1 MSPAEYIFW
10 LEGMNEEARQIE
22 EATKGTG
29 QRHGHDPNTTVREF
43 DLTTG
48 DEEDLQG
55 VMDALGM
62 SQG

>member
-22 EATKGTG
+22 EATKGNG
-29 QRHGHDPNTTVREF
+29 SGVYQDPNTTVREF

-48 DEEDLQG
+48 NEEDLQG
-55 VMDALGM
+55 VMDALGIN
-62 SQG
+62 